1 MADDANDVGFTH
13 LALVVR
19 DMDASIA
26 FYSRY
31 AGMHVIHDRD
41 HDGTRVAWLSD
52 LTRPFAIVL
61 AQGPAT
67 ETPLGPFAH
76 LGVGVA
82 SAEEVDRLSALARAE
97 GRLTKGPA
105 DSGPPIGYWAFLT
118 DPDGN
123 TLELAFGQHVSLTID
138 ESRAPHAIDDVPA
151 ELLAAARQEVE
162 YPGDETGEG

>member
-1 MADDANDVGFTH
+1 MADEVNDVGFTH

-19 DMDASIA
+19 DIDASIA

-31 AGMHVIHDRD
+31 AAMRVIHDR
-41 HDGTRVAWLSD
+41 HDDGARITWLSD

-61 AQGPAT
+61 AQGPAA

-76 LGVGVA
+76 LGVGVTSTA
-82 SAEEVDRLSALARAE
+82 EVDRLSAMARAE
-97 GRLTKGPA
+97 GRLVKGPM
-105 DSGPPIGYWAFLT
+105 DSGPPIGYWAFLE

-123 TLELAFGQHVSLTID
+123 TLELAFGQHVALAID
-138 ESRAPHAIDDVPA
+138 ESRAPNPFDDVPE
-151 ELLAAARQEVE
+151 ELLAAARQEIE